1 MCIISP
7 YLPFNT
13 NSHLAGRWKQVSTQ
27 SQISSRHGGL
37 YLTQDL
43 PVKTKNNTQTLQ
55 HVNNCTSTK
64 EEDERDYCH
73 FRHLIILYLCVFTDV
88 FVSNYNKAHESW
100 SLSQKQ
106 RLSERNSFVFHS
118 RAFWF
123 QTCLFPTHHWNSL
136 PKANISRKHRVHGD
150 IRNTL
155 HFQEETS
162 DSGGKK
168 KKRLG
173 AGRSVRPKWGSVLLL
188 DFLSFLQSWPLQT
201 WFIRRAACEHTHL
214 WAACKTDSCKGSISV
229 WWFYLSVFP
238 LGQNTRGK
246 KCEMRSHV
254 RHGSLICCMRWLDI
268 VSLLYSRR
276 LILATSLYRNTKL
289 HLLLRCVVSR
299 FQPQTHFQDF
309 SFV

>member
-1 MCIISP
+1 MCISSP

-150 IRNTL
+150 ICNTL
-155 HFQEETS
+155 HFQEEKS

-201 WFIRRAACEHTHL
+201 WFIRRAAVSTPICELPVKLIRAKDQFPSDGSICLCSRSVRIRVARNVKWDLTFGMDPSY
-214 WAACKTDSCKGSISV
+214 AACVG
-229 WWFYLSVFP
+229 
-238 LGQNTRGK
+238 
-246 KCEMRSHV
+246 
-254 RHGSLICCMRWLDI
+254 LI
-268 VSLLYSRR
+268 
-276 LILATSLYRNTKL
+276 
-289 HLLLRCVVSR
+289 
-299 FQPQTHFQDF
+299 
-309 SFV
+309 